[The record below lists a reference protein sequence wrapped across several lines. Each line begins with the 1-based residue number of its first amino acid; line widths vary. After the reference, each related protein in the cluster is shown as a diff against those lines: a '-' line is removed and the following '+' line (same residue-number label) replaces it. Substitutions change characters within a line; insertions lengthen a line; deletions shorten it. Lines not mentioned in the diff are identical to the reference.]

1 MGVEIKGVE
10 YGLVPIGFVL
20 YLKSVNT
27 FISFVLITYIVIPS
41 V

>member
-10 YGLVPIGFVL
+10 YGLVSIGFVL